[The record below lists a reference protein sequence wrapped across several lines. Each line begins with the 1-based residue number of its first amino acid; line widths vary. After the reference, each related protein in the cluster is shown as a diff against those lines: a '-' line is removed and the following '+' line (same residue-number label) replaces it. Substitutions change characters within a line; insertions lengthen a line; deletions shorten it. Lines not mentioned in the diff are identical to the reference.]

1 MFFNLFLLIYHLH
14 DIADARHFQ
23 NFPDAPVGVN
33 HIHLASKTGNLAVTP
48 RQYADAGAVHKFCV
62 GKIKHD
68 VADAVVQHH
77 VIRPPADHAAAVVVD
92 FFRQTD
98 HQIVIDNFIILFHA
112 TLLFLYKFRAGT
124 NGLGTLTLK

>member
-1 MFFNLFLLIYHLH
+1 MECLQSVYSIVFQSFFFLIYHLH

-62 GKIKHD
+62 GKSN
-68 VADAVVQHH
+68 
-77 VIRPPADHAAAVVVD
+77 
-92 FFRQTD
+92 TMW
-98 HQIVIDNFIILFHA
+98 L
-112 TLLFLYKFRAGT
+112 TLLS
-124 NGLGTLTLK
+124 NIM